1 MANDTAPVPHA
12 QQFEEARA
20 AGIAKGEALKGA
32 LAGINNKA
40 MKAAIKAAC
49 DEVYARRDAVWTPA
63 QLEAQLAE
71 SRKEWGDRH
80 ADRMAPYLTE
90 LRGRMALAASGPVEA
105 LVVALDGVE
114 SPAVR
119 RDLCAAA
126 ALLLLEGGA
135 SELPDAPEA
144 IPAPPYSAKAAAWV
158 KDIGKNGTIWRL
170 AGGTGRPAVFFD
182 RRLGAGAPS
191 ERRVG
196 WCLLDEPL
204 QMEAGAWSSE
214 RLHVGELICAGWRVD
229 TVKLPA
235 KRIKIETTRR
245 VRSWCAENRREKAP
259 AKIVAEIEEI
269 VTSEILATMTPET
282 KIVPVVI
289 DEKAG
294 AMLAFG
300 AGVKEADEIGNALRG
315 AGVSLVGALAEDVV
329 GPELTEALG
338 LTQPD
343 DLRLDVC
350 PSPHTGRAEAIGEHS
365 HREFL
370 LWLWWRAQASG
381 GTATILGGTPG
392 EVSWWMDA
400 PISLSREGGDFGAC
414 TVTVGGADAESCAAG
429 LASLAEGYTPIRV
442 RIGVRVPVLS
452 ADEGEPVKEREHRDY
467 HATLEG
473 WDAKAVGLPGTV
485 IIAEEDDLPGAVFE
499 RVELYRECCRA
510 RDALFLAFAQV
521 RADPERW
528 GRARECMRE
537 WIGLELARKFIT
549 DDTGK
554 QGLLFGACQRLIPV
568 RED

>member
-49 DEVYARRDAVWTPA
+49 DEVYAKRDTVWTPA
-63 QLEAQLAE
+63 QLTAQLAE

-80 ADRMAPYLTE
+80 AERVDPYLTE
-90 LRGRMALAASGPVEA
+90 LRRRMGLAASGPVEA

-214 RLHVGELICAGWRVD
+214 RLHVGELICVGWRVD

-294 AMLAFG
+294 AVIAFG

-370 LWLWWRAQASG
+370 LWLWWRAQASE

-442 RIGVRVPVLS
+442 RVGIRVPVLVS
-452 ADEGEPVKEREHRDY
+452 GGGATDEHRDY

-521 RADPERW
+521 RADSERW
-528 GRARECMRE
+528 GGTRAAMRA

>member
-1 MANDTAPVPHA
+1 MANDTAPVPYA

-20 AGIAKGEALKGA
+20 AGIPKAEALKTA
-32 LAGINNKA
+32 LSGINNKK
-40 MKAAIKAAC
+40 MKADIKAAC
-49 DEVYARRDAVWTPA
+49 DEVYAKRDTVWTAA
-63 QLEAQLAE
+63 QLVAHLEA
-71 SRKEWGDRH
+71 SRDEWGDRH

-90 LRGRMALAASGPVEA
+90 LRVRMGLTSAGVVEA

-114 SPAVR
+114 SSDVR

-135 SELPDAPEA
+135 SELPDAPEP
-144 IPAPPYSAKAAAWV
+144 IPAPPYSAKASAWV

-214 RLHVGELICAGWRVD
+214 RLHVGELICVGWRVD

-294 AMLAFG
+294 AVLAFG
-300 AGVKEADEIGNALRG
+300 AGVKEADEIGN
-315 AGVSLVGALAEDVV
+315 
-329 GPELTEALG
+329 PIPG
-338 LTQPD
+338 LD
-343 DLRLDVC
+343 
-350 PSPHTGRAEAIGEHS
+350 
-365 HREFL
+365 
-370 LWLWWRAQASG
+370 
-381 GTATILGGTPG
+381 
-392 EVSWWMDA
+392 
-400 PISLSREGGDFGAC
+400 
-414 TVTVGGADAESCAAG
+414 AG
-429 LASLAEGYTPIRV
+429 L
-442 RIGVRVPVLS
+442 
-452 ADEGEPVKEREHRDY
+452 H
-467 HATLEG
+467 
-473 WDAKAVGLPGTV
+473 
-485 IIAEEDDLPGAVFE
+485 
-499 RVELYRECCRA
+499 
-510 RDALFLAFAQV
+510 
-521 RADPERW
+521 
-528 GRARECMRE
+528 
-537 WIGLELARKFIT
+537 
-549 DDTGK
+549 
-554 QGLLFGACQRLIPV
+554 
-568 RED
+568 